1 MDWTVRNV
9 VEPRFDLIDRNLKII
24 MNTLNNLENENIYLK
39 KELQECKNYIQK
51 IENNI
56 CLVNYDLN
64 KS

>member
-56 CLVNYDLN
+56 SLANYNIN